1 MAERDEIVAF
11 LDDLLEARGWPD
23 YGPNGLQ
30 VPGAARVERVVT
42 GVSAHAELF
51 ERAVAAEAEMVLC
64 HHGIFWDKAPP
75 RLTHPQK
82 ARLAVLFDADLSL
95 VAYHLP
101 LDAHAEVGNNALI
114 CRALGFEPVESF
126 AEHRGRSIGWI
137 GRTDDAPGLGA
148 GELVERCTGS
158 FGRAPLVFAEGPAR
172 VRSVGVVSGG
182 GAGSL
187 SEAVERG
194 LDAFV
199 TGEPSEPAMAES
211 REAGIHFV
219 AGGHYATETFGVR
232 RLGELLAERF
242 GVEHRFVE
250 IPNPV

>member
-1 MAERDEIVAF
+1 MAARDEIVAF
-11 LDDLLEARGWPD
+11 LDGLLAAPGWPD

-30 VPGAARVERVVT
+30 VPGAEHVERIVS

-51 ERAVAAEAEMVLC
+51 AAATAANAQMVLC
-64 HHGIFWDKAPP
+64 HHGVLWDKAPRTVSP
-75 RLTHPQK
+75 AQK
-82 ARLAVLFDADLSL
+82 ARLKVLFDADLSL

-114 CRALGFEPVESF
+114 CNALGLEPAEPF
-126 AEHRGRSIGWI
+126 AEHRGRAIGWI
-137 GRTDDAPGLGA
+137 GRAGGEGLGA
-148 GELVERCTGS
+148 DELVERCAVAL
-158 FGRAPLVFAEGPAR
+158 GRDPLVFAEGPAR
-172 VRSVGVVSGG
+172 VRTVGVVSGG

-187 SEAVERG
+187 SEAIVRG

-199 TGEPSEPAMAES
+199 TGEPSEPAMAEA
-211 REAGIHFV
+211 REGGIHFV

-232 RLGELLAERF
+232 RLGDLLAERF
-242 GVEHRFVE
+242 GVEHRFVD